1 MRNHLPYIKPKVAKD
16 FCCLLEELQIFWCL
30 VSWSP
35 AQRRKLPLLYF
46 VDWTENGI
54 KRKFIVVPK
63 DWEPR
68 ITLFLSIGS
77 LAPSTESRLLS
88 GCSSLSCSP
97 STGEVEAGM
106 SGTEASLSYRSDFKA
121 NLSYMIPSL
130 KTQTRKATSSQPS
143 GISTFPMMVFCKLLK
158 PTASLGTRNPISL
171 FWHPH
176 PQWLP
181 LISQEDFTFLP
192 WFFLSL
198 FYKNNALFSYVV
210 KSCYRIWL
218 SNCISCLSVSSMLL
232 PTLN

>member
-1 MRNHLPYIKPKVAKD
+1 MLG
-16 FCCLLEELQIFWCL
+16 FM
-30 VSWSP
+30 VSSTKKEI
-35 AQRRKLPLLYF
+35 AIAVLCGLDRKWNKKEVYSSSQGLRAP
-46 VDWTENGI
+46 
-54 KRKFIVVPK
+54 
-63 DWEPR
+63 
-68 ITLFLSIGS
+68 ITLFLSMGS

-97 STGEVEAGM
+97 SAGEVKAGM
-106 SGTEASLSYRSDFKA
+106 SGIEASLSYRSDFKA
-121 NLSYMIPSL
+121 SLSYMIPSL
-130 KTQTRKATSSQPS
+130 KTQARKATSSQLS

-198 FYKNNALFSYVV
+198 FYKKQCPFLIRS
-210 KSCYRIWL
+210 
-218 SNCISCLSVSSMLL
+218 
-232 PTLN
+232 

>member
-1 MRNHLPYIKPKVAKD
+1 MLG
-16 FCCLLEELQIFWCL
+16 FM
-30 VSWSP
+30 VSSTKKEI
-35 AQRRKLPLLYF
+35 AIAVLCGLDRKWNKKEVYSSSQGLRAPDRPVSQY
-46 VDWTENGI
+46 
-54 KRKFIVVPK
+54 RY
-63 DWEPR
+63 
-68 ITLFLSIGS
+68 

-97 STGEVEAGM
+97 STGDVEAGM
-106 SGTEASLSYRSDFKA
+106 SGIEASLSYRSDFKA

-143 GISTFPMMVFCKLLK
+143 GISTFPMMVSCKLLK

-176 PQWLP
+176 PPWLP